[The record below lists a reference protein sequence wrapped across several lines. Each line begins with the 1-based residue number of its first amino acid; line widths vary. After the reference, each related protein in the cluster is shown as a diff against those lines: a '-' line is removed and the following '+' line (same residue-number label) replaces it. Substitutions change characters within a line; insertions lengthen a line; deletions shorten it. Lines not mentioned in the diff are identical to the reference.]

1 MPKWLD
7 WLPLF
12 VFPLLLFYVLGEAPD
27 WFPDSIRK
35 SLEELINY
43 NKHVI
48 PPQLS
53 QGITLPSGQ
62 IWRPTIGQIMVLVG
76 VILLYVELFKSTQTH
91 QTSILDHMLSTFVF
105 IGYFAFFL
113 SKDWAVNN
121 VFVILMA
128 MSFLDVVAGFT
139 ITISTARRDF
149 GLGKLL
155 GGG

>member
-12 VFPLLLFYVLGEAPD
+12 VFPLVLFYILGESPG
-27 WFPDSIRK
+27 WFPDAVAEALRGVT
-35 SLEELINY
+35 NY
-43 NKHVI
+43 NHVLPFI
-48 PPQLS
+48 GD
-53 QGITLPSGQ
+53 GIGLPSGTK
-62 IWRPTIGQIMVLVG
+62 WRPTIGQAVILIG

-91 QTSILDHMLSTFVF
+91 QTSIIDHMLSTFVF

-113 SKDWAVNN
+113 SKEWAVNE
-121 VFVILMA
+121 VFFVLMA

-149 GLGKLL
+149 SLGGL

>member
-12 VFPLLLFYVLGEAPD
+12 VFPLALFYVLGESPH
-27 WFPDSIRK
+27 WFPKNIEQALVSFT
-35 SLEELINY
+35 NY
-43 NKHVI
+43 NN
-48 PPQLS
+48 PLPLPS
-53 QGITLPSGQ
+53 GGITLPSGY
-62 IWRPTIGQIMVLVG
+62 IWRPTMGQFIVLVG
-76 VILLYVELFKSTQTH
+76 VILLYIELFKSTQTH

-113 SKDWAVNN
+113 SKGWAVNN

-128 MSFLDVVAGFT
+128 MSFLDVIAGLT

-155 GGG
+155 GG